1 MKTSN
6 LSYSKIVPRLTRSVE
21 IAGTVM
27 ALGAMI
33 VLALRAALRLELRW
47 DTFAYHLP
55 FAAMRGGLHIPYE
68 LPPFLQACFHG
79 FPPLPEFIQ
88 GVLWRTT
95 GSINA
100 TGVVNYLAFALF
112 LFFAWRELNA
122 RLWVV
127 VLLSL
132 TAPLVLIHAASSYVD
147 LFSNSLLAIGVTA
160 FIAMLLSDRWLD
172 SRLLVWALAGLA
184 GAAWS
189 KYTTMPTVLLLFAGF
204 LCFYGWRISDTK
216 FRRLFLGV
224 TIALFVALLPYL
236 KNIAVYHNP
245 TWPGGIPALKNYVPS
260 LSNTG
265 EMRNTQ
271 APPPLKNLSQSGL
284 FFHSLFEI
292 DHPTSYPDRERWII
306 DQGNAWIA
314 YRSGG
319 FIVAGSI
326 ATLWCMIS
334 VLPQSHELRYFMFLP
349 LTVAAV
355 VGMLIPRVRAYYPAT
370 TLVILSLILCEF
382 VWISNVNRTY
392 YRVERVGYK
401 QATEIWGADKYWGTM
416 EPGKT
421 YCAVDVEPL
430 GFMLT
435 GPTMH
440 EFHIIDRPTAQ
451 QCPPGIPVLQKQN

>member
-184 GAAWS
+184 GAVEIYNDADRS
-189 KYTTMPTVLLLFAGF
+189 APVCRLLVF
-204 LCFYGWRISDTK
+204 LRMENIRYKVSP
-216 FRRLFLGV
+216 
-224 TIALFVALLPYL
+224 ALPWCDDCSLRGAVALPEE
-236 KNIAVYHNP
+236 H
-245 TWPGGIPALKNYVPS
+245 
-260 LSNTG
+260 
-265 EMRNTQ
+265 RR
-271 APPPLKNLSQSGL
+271 LSQSDL
-284 FFHSLFEI
+284 ARWHPSFE
-292 DHPTSYPDRERWII
+292 
-306 DQGNAWIA
+306 
-314 YRSGG
+314 
-319 FIVAGSI
+319 
-326 ATLWCMIS
+326 
-334 VLPQSHELRYFMFLP
+334 ELC
-349 LTVAAV
+349 
-355 VGMLIPRVRAYYPAT
+355 
-370 TLVILSLILCEF
+370 S
-382 VWISNVNRTY
+382 
-392 YRVERVGYK
+392 
-401 QATEIWGADKYWGTM
+401 
-416 EPGKT
+416 
-421 YCAVDVEPL
+421 
-430 GFMLT
+430 
-435 GPTMH
+435 
-440 EFHIIDRPTAQ
+440 
-451 QCPPGIPVLQKQN
+451 